1 MAKTIS
7 YDKLWKLFIDKKW
20 NRTDLK
26 EKSGIS
32 TASLAKLGKSENLTT
47 AVLLKICTALDCNIS
62 DIMDIVETDKTV
74 NLEQNQESATE
85 EKSE

>member
-7 YDKLWKLFIDKKW
+7 YDKLWKLLIDKKW

-32 TASLAKLGKSENLTT
+32 TASLAKLGKGENLTT

-62 DIMDIVETDKTV
+62 DIMDVVEDD
-74 NLEQNQESATE
+74 NQETSPENGTAKGLE
-85 EKSE
+85 

>member
-1 MAKTIS
+1 MAKSIS
-7 YDKLWKLFIDKKW
+7 YDKLWKLLSDKKW

-32 TASLAKLGKSENLTT
+32 TASLAKLGKGENLTA

-62 DIMDIVETDKTV
+62 DIMDVVEDDSPENGTAKGI
-74 NLEQNQESATE
+74 E
-85 EKSE
+85 